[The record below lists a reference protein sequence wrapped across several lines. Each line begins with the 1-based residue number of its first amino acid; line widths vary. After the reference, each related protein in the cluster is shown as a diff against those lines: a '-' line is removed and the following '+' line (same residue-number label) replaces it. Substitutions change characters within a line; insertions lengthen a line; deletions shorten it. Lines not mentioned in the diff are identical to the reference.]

1 MGDNYT
7 VAGSVDISPALT
19 WGQMKD
25 LSYIAQNGKR
35 NQSLV
40 FEVDSEKEHTDR
52 GVLTV
57 KSCQTLVPSGY
68 SDGYYLVENLRDLI
82 GLFPEHTF
90 TGEFTVYPEHG
101 LQAFPYKVVARG
113 REAVK
118 QVLEQ
123 VWVDS
128 PEEGSA

>member
-1 MGDNYT
+1 MGDSYT
-7 VAGSVDISPALT
+7 VRGDVSISPELT

-40 FEVDSEKEHTDR
+40 FAVDSKKEHTDR

-57 KSCQTLVPSGY
+57 KTCETLVASDY
-68 SDGYYLVENLRDLI
+68 SDGYYLVENLRDLMN
-82 GLFPEHTF
+82 LFPDHTF
-90 TGEFTVYPEHG
+90 TGEFTVYPERA
-101 LQAFPYKVVARG
+101 LEMFPYRVVARG

-128 PEEGSA
+128 TEEGSA